1 MNLRTINEVDFSG
14 KSVFVRLDLNVPL
27 NDGVITD
34 ETRIQAALP
43 TLRHILKQTNRVV
56 LASHLGRPKGQ

>member
-34 ETRIQAALP
+34 ETRIQQHFLLCG
-43 TLRHILKQTNRVV
+43 TF
-56 LASHLGRPKGQ
+56 